1 MAKELDANE
10 NTAQDQDRQP
20 QRQSGDKHDQQK
32 LQGKAFQVN
41 ENSVGNQETTR
52 SPAPPRRGSGDK
64 RNEQKLQGKAFE
76 VNENSVKDQG
86 PDRLP

>member
-1 MAKELDANE
+1 MFEGNKCDGESTRCE
-10 NTAQDQDRQP
+10 R
-20 QRQSGDKHDQQK
+20 SGDKHDQQK

-41 ENSVGNQETTR
+41 ENSAGDQKAAR
-52 SPAPPRRGSGDK
+52 SPTPPRRGSDDK
-64 RNEQKLQGKAFE
+64 HNEQKPRGKAFE